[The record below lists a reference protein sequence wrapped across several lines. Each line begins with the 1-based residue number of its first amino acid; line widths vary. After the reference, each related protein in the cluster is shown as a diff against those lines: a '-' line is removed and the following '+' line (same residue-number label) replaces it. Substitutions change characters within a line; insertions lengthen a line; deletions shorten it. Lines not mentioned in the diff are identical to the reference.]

1 MKCKKEGCN
10 NTNIKAKGF
19 CKKCYQ
25 KAYREV
31 NERLLAQK
39 KEYYETNKD
48 KDKIL

>member
-31 NERLLAQK
+31 NKERLLAQK
-39 KEYYETNKD
+39 KSIMRQTK
-48 KDKIL
+48 KR